1 MLHAPTATAER
12 LGLPARL
19 IAPLP
24 LEPDRRRVRPGP
36 AADAVL
42 GAAAAAYLDLV
53 RDTPPEQRMELVPRP
68 GFPRSE
74 LDGQLRELLLDAL
87 RGAAWLP
94 GAAGAELVPG
104 RAEWLDLPGRGAAS
118 CPRCSPRPGSTGC
131 WRRCPAG
138 RCPRPR
144 WPSSGCTG

>member
-36 AADAVL
+36 ATDAIL

-53 RDTPPEQRMELVPRP
+53 RDTPPAQRMDLVPRP

-104 RAEWLDLPGRGAAS
+104 RAEWLDLPEYDAGTARAARRGRVRPVAGAAA
-118 CPRCSPRPGSTGC
+118 
-131 WRRCPAG
+131 RRAG
-138 RCPRPR
+138 ARGPR